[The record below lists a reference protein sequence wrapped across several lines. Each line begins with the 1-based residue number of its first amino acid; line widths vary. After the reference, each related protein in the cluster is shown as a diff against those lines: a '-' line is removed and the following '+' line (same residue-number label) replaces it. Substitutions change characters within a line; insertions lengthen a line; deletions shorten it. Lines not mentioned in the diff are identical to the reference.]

1 MNTLM
6 VGQMENATQASIVTL
21 FQQRL
26 GYRCLGRWGDRDNSN
41 IEQPCSMLA
50 SKKICRQN
58 QYFGIKATQH
68 FLTHRESGI
77 I

>member
-1 MNTLM
+1 
-6 VGQMENATQASIVTL
+6 VFDAGI
-21 FQQRL
+21 
-26 GYRCLGRWGDRDNSN
+26 
-41 IEQPCSMLA
+41 
-50 SKKICRQN
+50 KKICRQN